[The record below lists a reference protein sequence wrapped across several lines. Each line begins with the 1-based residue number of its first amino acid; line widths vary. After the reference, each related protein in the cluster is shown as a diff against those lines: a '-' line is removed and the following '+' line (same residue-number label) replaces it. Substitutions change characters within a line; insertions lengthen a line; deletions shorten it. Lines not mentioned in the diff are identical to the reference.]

1 MNRICEELKHQ
12 VVLPPSA
19 VTTATLTTTAFV
31 DCSNVPE
38 VEFLVSTGA
47 LASGKKLTVG
57 IYTSAVAA
65 GTSAVKVSEVVF
77 TADGALNSALVAAS
91 RKQRRT
97 AGRSTTCAS
106 TPWCWTPMT
115 AGIRPSPA
123 PSWPAIQ
130 PLAGC
135 WYSCRSQNR
144 RCNVPES
151 GT

>member
-91 RKQRRT
+91 YEVKATGGRYVGIKFKHDAGADVICAVT
-97 AGRSTTCAS
+97 ASARSRE
-106 TPWCWTPMT
+106 
-115 AGIRPSPA
+115 IPA
-123 PSWPAIQ
+123 
-130 PLAGC
+130 
-135 WYSCRSQNR
+135 
-144 RCNVPES
+144 ES
-151 GT
+151 GWSVKA